1 MAKTFREWT
10 PEQLWLLPAS
20 VKELVPEGHLAHF
33 IRDTVR
39 EELDLSEILESY
51 TEERGY
57 PPYHP
62 ALMVAI
68 LLYGYCKG
76 VYSSRRI
83 AQACQ
88 ERVDFMA
95 VAGRETPDFRT
106 ISEFR
111 RRHLVA
117 LRGLFRQ
124 VVELCRRAGLATLGH
139 VSVDGTKIAANASL
153 HKAMSYERMKKEDR
167 RLKAEVQ
174 SWLDR
179 AEAADQAED
188 REYGPDRRGDE
199 LPDWVKDKAKRRAKI
214 REAKAALER
223 EAAERAAQ
231 ERAKQEKRSDS
242 TPGPKPRPPQE
253 KPAPKAQR
261 NFTDPESRVLKTR
274 RGFVQ
279 GYNAQLAVDADSQV
293 IVAQEVVAQ
302 QNDTDRLVPMLDHIE
317 AVTGARPRELSADA
331 NYCSEAG
338 LEGLES
344 RGVRGYVATGRQAHG
359 AASATDA
366 ERRWKEPRL
375 RAMRARLRRGGFRGR
390 YRLRKQTVEPVI
402 GQIKAARGFR
412 QFLLRGLEKVRGEWS
427 LLATAH
433 NLIKLARATA
443 PA

>member
-10 PEQLWLLPAS
+10 PEQLWLLPPS

-33 IRDTVR
+33 VRDTVR
-39 EELDLSEILESY
+39 EELDLSEIYASY
-51 TEERGY
+51 SEERGY

-62 ALMVAI
+62 ALMTAI
-68 LLYGYCKG
+68 LLYGYCQG

-83 AQACQ
+83 ARALE

-95 VAGRETPDFRT
+95 VSGRETPDFRT

-124 VVELCRRAGLATLGH
+124 VVVLCQKAGLARLGH
-139 VSVDGTKIAANASL
+139 VAIDGTKVAANASL

-174 SWLDR
+174 GWLDR
-179 AEAADQAED
+179 AEAADRAED
-188 REYGPDRRGDE
+188 REFGEDRRGDE
-199 LPDWVKDKAKRRAKI
+199 LPEWVKDKAKRREKI

-223 EAAERAAQ
+223 EAKEKADEERAAQ
-231 ERAKQEKRSDS
+231 AKRPES
-242 TPGPKPRPPQE
+242 TRGPKPAPPSE
-253 KPAPKAQR
+253 EPPPTAQR

-274 RGFVQ
+274 SGFVQ

-302 QNDTDRLVPMLDHIE
+302 QNDGDRLVPLLDQIRQ
-317 AVTGARPRELSADA
+317 TTRRRPREISADA
-331 NYCSEAG
+331 GYCSEAV
-338 LEGLES
+338 LEEVE
-344 RGVRGYVATGRQAHG
+344 RRRVRAYIATGRQVHG
-359 AASATDA
+359 TATPTDD
-366 ERRWKEPRL
+366 RL
-375 RAMRARLRRGGFRGR
+375 LQGSRSRAMRARLRRGGFRGR

-402 GQIKAARGFR
+402 GQIKAARGLR

-427 LLATAH
+427 LVATAH
-433 NLIKLARATA
+433 NLLKLFRASA

>member
-1 MAKTFREWT
+1 MAKTFREWN
-10 PEQLWLLPAS
+10 PEQLWLLPPS
-20 VKELVPEGHLAHF
+20 VRDLVPPGHLAHF
-33 IRDTVR
+33 VRDTVR
-39 EELDLSEILESY
+39 EEFDLSEIVSSY
-51 TEERGY
+51 DQERGY

-68 LLYGYCKG
+68 LLYSYCKG

-83 AQACQ
+83 AQACE

-111 RRHLVA
+111 RRHLGA

-124 VVELCRRAGLATLGH
+124 VVELCRRAGLAQLGH
-139 VSVDGTKIAANASL
+139 VSVDGTKIGANASL
-153 HKAMSYERMKKEDR
+153 SKAMSYERMKKEDR

-188 REYGPDRRGDE
+188 REYGPEGRGDE
-199 LPDWVKDKAKRRAKI
+199 LPDWVKDKAKRREKI

-223 EAAERAAQ
+223 EAAEKAAREREKQ
-231 ERAKQEKRSDS
+231 ERRDPS
-242 TPGPKPRPPQE
+242 TTGPKPRPPQE
-253 KPAPKAQR
+253 KPPPSAQR

-279 GYNAQLAVDADSQV
+279 GYNAQLAVDAASQV

-302 QNDTDRLVPMLDHIE
+302 QNDTDQLVPLLDQIE
-317 AVTGARPRELSADA
+317 ETTGKRPRELSADA
-331 NYCSEAG
+331 NYCSEVG
-338 LEGLES
+338 LEALET

-359 AASATDA
+359 SASATDP
-366 ERRWKEPRL
+366 EKRWKSSRL
-375 RAMRARLRRGGFRGR
+375 RAMHARLRRGGFRGR

-433 NLIKLARATA
+433 NLLKLARATA
-443 PA
+443 